1 MFETEFIRIF
11 SRKIALLAMILP
23 VFLLLIYCSLGMYFS
38 EYLIDNG
45 VIYRDGDAVR
55 RDKEITAEFSGPMTA
70 ETVKD
75 IWEKFGPPIAY
86 NTPNKSD
93 EYLRQ
98 AAVDGGSDNSCNRLV
113 TQLFCD
119 EIVDENGNAAY
130 ILKEN
135 LSENPYLQGD
145 FYFGYT
151 GKGWSGFREFFIMVS
166 VMTGLVVII
175 SLCSTF
181 SEDYA
186 FRTADIFLPTVKGRF
201 YLWKARLLAGCCFA
215 TIYYWLLGALLFVDL
230 WVFYGLDG
238 LWVSGH
244 FTDQYLFMEPGA
256 PLWKEVVILYL
267 GCWLAVLVLTGAV
280 MAVSALCKRSFGSLV
295 WSIGLY
301 FGPHIIVRVVL
312 NQLSVSRFLMWV
324 QVVVYG
330 LPFSYAL
337 MCLNAPA
344 VLGLVMTGVEVI
356 VGSIGAV
363 LSGRGWCRHQVE
375 E

>member
-1 MFETEFIRIF
+1 MFKTELVRIF

-23 VFLLLIYCSLGMYFS
+23 AILLLIYCNLGMYSS

-45 VIYRDGDAVR
+45 VIYQQGDAVC

-70 ETVKD
+70 ETVQT
-75 IWEKFGPPIAY
+75 IWEKYGPPIAY
-86 NTPNKSD
+86 NTPNKSS

-98 AAVDGGSDNSCNRLV
+98 AAVNGGSDNSCNRLV
-113 TQLFCD
+113 ARLFCE
-119 EIVDENGNAAY
+119 EITDENGNTAFV
-130 ILKEN
+130 LKDN

-151 GKGWSGFREFFIMVS
+151 GKGWSEFREFFIMVS
-166 VMTGLVVII
+166 VMSCLVVII
-175 SLCSTF
+175 SLSPTF

-186 FRTADIFLPTVKGRF
+186 FRTADILLPTVKGRF

-230 WVFYGLDG
+230 WVLYGLDG

-244 FTDQYLFMEPGA
+244 FTGEYLLMEPGA

-267 GCWLAVLVLTGAV
+267 GCWLAVLALTGV
-280 MAVSALCKRSFGSLV
+280 VLAVSALCKRSFGSLV

-301 FGPHIIVRVVL
+301 FGPYIVVRVVL

-330 LPFSYAL
+330 LPFSYAM
-337 MCLNAPA
+337 MCLNAPSA
-344 VLGLVMTGVEVI
+344 LGLVMTSVEVI
-356 VGSIGAV
+356 VGSAGAV

>member
-1 MFETEFIRIF
+1 MFKTEFIRIF
-11 SRKIALLAMILP
+11 SRKIALLALILP
-23 VFLLLIYCSLGMYFS
+23 VILLLIYCNLGMYSS

-45 VIYRDGDAVR
+45 VIYQQGDAVR
-55 RDKEITAEFSGPMTA
+55 RDKEIAAEFSGPMTA
-70 ETVKD
+70 ETVRA
-75 IWEKFGPPIAY
+75 IWEKYGPPIAY

-98 AAVDGGSDNSCNRLV
+98 AAEDGGSDNSCNRLV
-113 TQLFCD
+113 ARLFCVEITD
-119 EIVDENGNAAY
+119 EYGNAVY
-130 ILKEN
+130 VLKDD

-166 VMTGLVVII
+166 VMSGLVVII
-175 SLCSTF
+175 SLSPTF

-186 FRTADIFLPTVKGRF
+186 FRTADVFLSTVKGRF

-215 TIYYWLLGALLFVDL
+215 AIYYWILGALLFIDL

-244 FTDQYLFMEPGA
+244 FTGQYLFMEPGA

-267 GCWLAVLVLTGAV
+267 GCWLAVLVLTGV
-280 MAVSALCKRSFGSLV
+280 VTAVSALCRNSFRSLI

-301 FGPHIIVRVVL
+301 FGPYIVVRVVL
-312 NQLSVSRFLMWV
+312 NQLSVSRLLMWV

-344 VLGLVMTGVEVI
+344 ALGLVMTGVEVV
-356 VGSIGAV
+356 VGGIGAV
-363 LSGRGWCRHQVE
+363 LSVRGWCRHQVE
-375 E
+375 G